1 MTIEWRKTAGGVE
14 IAEHEDL
21 TAIAYPCEAR
31 VDVFRNCTHIDRSSN
46 LSHETA
52 KQWFEREYCQP
63 KYTVTKYGDGGEV
76 YASEDGKRVAMVT
89 VLCGAWSLD
98 RGDGHCK
105 TGICEYELAK
115 IEAIAYVTGKDS

>member
-1 MTIEWRKTAGGVE
+1 MTIEWRMTAGGVE
-14 IAEHEDL
+14 IAEYEDMTCVVYQSGWVEIMKGGAWFHERDL
-21 TAIAYPCEAR
+21 HNTNA
-31 VDVFRNCTHIDRSSN
+31 
-46 LSHETA
+46 A
-52 KQWFEREYCQP
+52 KQWFEREYRQP

-76 YASEDGKRVAMVT
+76 YASNDGKRVAMVT